1 MKLALGIGSFG
12 QLLLNSTKYLNTITE
27 YNTLV
32 VIDEFI
38 PNKYTIPTFLT
49 DKRGHVIQSF
59 DTLFHTLDF
68 ELIMSIYTQCVVFV
82 GIGGSYSSS
91 VLEKILTQCSPKV
104 LKKLFIIAVQPFNF
118 EGKNKQIY
126 AKKWNS
132 FWHSWRLIINYFL
145 INTFLIIPNP
155 MILRHR
161 WICFSKRFTM
171 LSHTERRVNEPFK
184 FSYQRSVSGSSL

>member
-126 AKKWNS
+126 AKKMEQ
-132 FWHSWRLIINYFL
+132 LLAQLEINYQLFSNQHL
-145 INTFLIIPNP
+145 LDNSKSNDIKTQMDMFFKTLYDAIP
-155 MILRHR
+155 HR
-161 WICFSKRFTM
+161 KES
-171 LSHTERRVNEPFK
+171 
-184 FSYQRSVSGSSL
+184 

>member
-68 ELIMSIYTQCVVFV
+68 ELIMSTYTQCVVFV

-126 AKKWNS
+126 AKKMEQ
-132 FWHSWRLIINYFL
+132 LLAQLEINYQLFSNQHL
-145 INTFLIIPNP
+145 LDNSKSNDIKTQMDMFFKTLYDAIP
-155 MILRHR
+155 HKKE
-161 WICFSKRFTM
+161 S
-171 LSHTERRVNEPFK
+171 
-184 FSYQRSVSGSSL
+184 